1 MATSIEIIRANLM
14 GLPEEI
20 TDDIIQIVIDTS
32 ASLHDAAIAL
42 CDSAASVVE
51 SEDIKLGS
59 LALKS
64 SGSDKWLA
72 LKDNLIKRAITGN
85 GVIINPDATTSR
97 YAGLDAV
104 MTGDDIPNQFTTG
117 QFDNPPAEY

>member
-1 MATSIEIIRANLM
+1 M

-20 TDDIIQIVIDTS
+20 TDDIIQIIIDTS
-32 ASLHDAAIAL
+32 SSLHDAAIAL

-72 LKDNLIKRAITGN
+72 LKDNLIKRKLTGS
-85 GVIINPDATTSR
+85 GIIIDPNANSSA
-97 YAGLDAV
+97 YAGLDVV
-104 MTGDDIPNQFTTG
+104 MTGTEIPRQFTTG
-117 QFDNPPAEY
+117 QFDNSPKEYH